1 VPSSVPPRADA
12 VRSRERILAA
22 AAEVLA
28 DHPTASME
36 AVVARAGVARATVY
50 RHFPTR
56 DDLVRVVADE
66 ALTVVGHVLAEAHP
80 EDGDVLEA
88 LDRLTTAAFG
98 AGQSAMTLVSLV
110 AAGQVSGTSGEN
122 AARVDRIVTQLVER
136 GQDDGTLRRDV
147 PTAWLVDLWFAT
159 LQSALVHAPL
169 AGTDPVALVVS
180 LFTGAAA
187 VGR

>member
-1 VPSSVPPRADA
+1 VSPSVPPRADA

-22 AAEVLA
+22 AAKVLA

-36 AVVARAGVARATVY
+36 AVVARAGLARATVY

-56 DDLVRVVADE
+56 DDLVRAVTDR
-66 ALTVVGHVLAEAHP
+66 ALTLVGDLLAQARP
-80 EDGDVLEA
+80 QDGDVLGA
-88 LDRLTTAAFG
+88 VDRLTTAAFG
-98 AGQSAMTLVSLV
+98 AGQSAMALV
-110 AAGQVSGTSGEN
+110 ALVAEGQVSGTNGEH

-147 PTAWLVDLWFAT
+147 PTAWLVDMWFAV
-159 LQSALVHAPL
+159 LQSALVHAPP
-169 AGTDPVALVVS
+169 AGTDPVASVVS

-187 VGR
+187 VRG

>member
-1 VPSSVPPRADA
+1 MAPSVPPRADA

-22 AAEVLA
+22 SEKVLA

-36 AVVARAGVARATVY
+36 AVVARGGLARATVY

-56 DDLVRVVADE
+56 NDLVRAVVDR
-66 ALTVVGHVLAEAHP
+66 ALVRVGDLLAEAQP
-80 EDGDVLEA
+80 QDGDVLEA
-88 LDRLTTAAFG
+88 VDRLTTAAFG

-110 AAGQVSGTSGEN
+110 AAGQVSGTSGEH
-122 AARVDRIVTQLVER
+122 AARVDRIVTELVER

-147 PTAWLVDLWFAT
+147 PTAWLVDLWFAA
-159 LQSALVHAPL
+159 LQSALVHKPP

-180 LFTGAAA
+180 LYTCAATA
-187 VGR
+187 GV